1 MAKKPVLKFK
11 KLHKDAK
18 VPQYAHDVAA
28 GMDLY
33 SIEDKKLKSGE
44 HHVFDIGI
52 AAEIPQ
58 GYFISFRDKSG
69 LAAKQ
74 GIQILGGVVDENYRG
89 VWGVIVLNS
98 GKKAYSIEKGD
109 KIAQAILQPVAY
121 PRVVEVKKLSETD
134 RGEGRF
140 GSTGRK

>member
-1 MAKKPVLKFK
+1 MSKPVLKFK
-11 KLHKDAK
+11 LLKPEAILPK
-18 VPQYAHDVAA
+18 YAHDVAA

-33 SIEDKKLKSGE
+33 STEEKTLAPGE
-44 HHVFDIGI
+44 RYIFDTHV
-52 AAEIPQ
+52 AAEIPVNH
-58 GYFISFRDKSG
+58 FISFRDKSG

-74 GIQILGGVVDENYRG
+74 GIQVLGGVIDENYRG
-89 VWGVIVLNS
+89 NWMVILLNTGTES
-98 GKKAYSIEKGD
+98 YKIEQGD

-121 PRVVEVKKLSETD
+121 AEIKETNELSETD

>member
-1 MAKKPVLKFK
+1 MNKPVLKFK
-11 KLHKDAK
+11 KLNPEAK
-18 VPQYAHDVAA
+18 IPQYAHDVAA

-33 SIEDKKLKSGE
+33 SLEEKILEPNE
-44 HHVFDIGI
+44 RYIFDTQV

-58 GYFISFRDKSG
+58 GHFISFRDKSG

-74 GIQILGGVVDENYRG
+74 GIQVLGGVLDENYRG
-89 VWGVIVLNS
+89 SWMVILLNT
-98 GKKAYSIEKGD
+98 GMEPYTIEKGD
-109 KIAQAILQPVAY
+109 KITQAILQPVSYAQIE
-121 PRVVEVKKLSETD
+121 EVDEISETD